1 MPKKPKAPPFWKTYK
16 APNAVE
22 DISAPEEYVSPAV
35 RNIDRPK
42 NADGTI
48 QLDQSVGAFNP
59 LVDQFPGVKFS
70 TSKSVDDSA
79 MKMLGN
85 TGKVPVQKSFSIG
98 DSAKKLLPFASNI
111 INSMRKPPMP
121 IAPQMLDHIIP
132 RKINLD
138 ASRVDINRAVR
149 GQTLNARKNLD
160 ANTAAAVEMAGMSQ
174 GLNALNGVNTQEQ
187 NTNTQLGLQAD
198 QVNAGIDAQNGQLRN
213 GYNNSLVERQI
224 AQQRNQAENVANA
237 ADKAMAIEDNNNR
250 LALDERKFGVL
261 STMYNSSGVLQ
272 RAMDV
277 MKKNGVTGLP
287 EYKRMGG
294 RLKKVC

>member
-1 MPKKPKAPPFWKTYK
+1 MATKPKPLPFWKTYV
-16 APNAVE
+16 APNAN
-22 DISAPEEYVSPAV
+22 DNISAPEEYVSPAV
-35 RNIDRPK
+35 RSIDRPK

-48 QLDQSVGAFNP
+48 QLDQGVGARSP
-59 LVDQFPGVKFS
+59 LVDEFPGVRFS

-79 MKMLGN
+79 MKMLGK
-85 TGKVPVQKSFSIG
+85 GPVQKSFSVG
-98 DSAKKLLPFASNI
+98 DTAKKLLPFASNI

-121 IAPQMLDHIIP
+121 IAPEMLEHIVP

-138 ASRVDINRAVR
+138 ASRVDIQRAVR

-174 GLNALNGVNTQEQ
+174 GLNALNGVNAQEQ
-187 NTNTQLGLQAD
+187 NTNTQLGMQAD
-198 QVNAGIDAQNGQLRN
+198 QVNAGVDAQNNQLRN

-224 AQQRNQAENVANA
+224 AQQNNQAANVANA

-250 LALDERKFGVL
+250 MALDERKFGVL
-261 STMYNSSGVLQ
+261 STMYDSSGVLR
-272 RAMDV
+272 RAVDV

-294 RLKKVC
+294 RLKKVY